1 MRYIA
6 YIVAFVLLVLTG
18 VVKAEQKTHP
28 QIAGFAI
35 NNCVLMGEYAEDLQK
50 LRQKHS
56 TLTLQIV
63 KEINAGEELNKNK
76 RDSQNMTASYVFT
89 FARSTDPTMISNYVV
104 ANCIRGANEVVNG
117 RK

>member
-1 MRYIA
+1 MKYVA
-6 YIVAFVLLVLTG
+6 YAVAFTLLILTG
-18 VVKAEQKTHP
+18 VVKAEQKTRP

-56 TLTLQIV
+56 TLTLEIV
-63 KEINAGEELNKNK
+63 KEINDGEELNKNK

-89 FARSTDPTMISNYVV
+89 FDRFTDSTMVSNYVV
-104 ANCIRGANEVVNG
+104 ANCIRDANEVVNG
-117 RK
+117 KK